1 MQALFATHSTRLAD
15 TCAHA
20 LDAPPLNCR
29 PPSPVF
35 SPRHAFAITHTAAL
49 RIRAPH
55 APRSLQSSHVPR
67 CSAPDVLVFAHDPT
81 HRRLRVPSTAVR
93 APDARTHT
101 NPHVLDP
108 TRPAVPR
115 RALTPDYVRPPPL
128 RPRLLADRTR
138 TILHE
143 PTRPRSHT
151 STCARH
157 HRQSTTLL
165 TMSDAPHPT
174 SYTILSLTDAVEDD
188 CTMHATSSLQ
198 RDARTHTERTD
209 PS

>member
-1 MQALFATHSTRLAD
+1 MFLLTILRNASSYVLSPHSTRFAA

-128 RPRLLADRTR
+128 RPRPRTDLTR
-138 TILHE
+138 PIPHE

-151 STCARH
+151 STRATVRTELSPH
-157 HRQSTTLL
+157 
-165 TMSDAPHPT
+165 APTHTPRT
-174 SYTILSLTDAVEDD
+174 
-188 CTMHATSSLQ
+188 HATPTQLTPWRRCSTSHHVTQL
-198 RDARTHTERTD
+198 A
-209 PS
+209 

>member
-1 MQALFATHSTRLAD
+1 LKAEFLIRGQKRSYRCGYRSLNSDPVRPSMFLLTILRNASMYGLRLPPHSTRFAA

-35 SPRHAFAITHTAAL
+35 SPRHAFASTHTAAL
-49 RIRAPH
+49 HIRAPH

-93 APDARTHT
+93 ARRTQSRL
-101 NPHVLDP
+101 PH
-108 TRPAVPR
+108 
-115 RALTPDYVRPPPL
+115 PL
-128 RPRLLADRTR
+128 RPRLRTDRTR
-138 TILHE
+138 TIQHE

-151 STCARH
+151 SCGA
-157 HRQSTTLL
+157 Q
-165 TMSDAPHPT
+165 
-174 SYTILSLTDAVEDD
+174 
-188 CTMHATSSLQ
+188 
-198 RDARTHTERTD
+198 
-209 PS
+209 